1 MDRKLAATA
10 VGLVV
15 ASTLL
20 TASAMMGALALL
32 TGSAPGV
39 GSRVPYYVLGGAAVF
54 TALVVWL
61 EVRIDDG
68 LTIISVSLT
77 VGIVALVAIGLGVEG
92 LYFGYRRPGRMLSN
106 LFVYL
111 LAAGLI
117 STGVIFWAVRHWREL
132 TRSHEIV

>member
-1 MDRKLAATA
+1 MDRTLVATA
-10 VGLVV
+10 VGLVA

-20 TASAMMGALALL
+20 TASAMMGGLALF
-32 TGSAPGV
+32 TGSAIGI

-61 EVRIDDG
+61 ELRIDDG
-68 LTIISVSLT
+68 LTIISVSLA
-77 VGIVALVAIGLGVEG
+77 VGVVALLLIGLGVEG
-92 LYFGYRRPGRMLSN
+92 LYFGYRNPQRMLSN

-117 STGVIFWAVRHWREL
+117 STGVIFWAVRHWREF